1 MDNINKIDANLML
14 MLSVICCCV
23 GDDQYFNRLIFA
35 YINFYIC
42 RVASRIDPSSK
53 KHNTKN

>member
-42 RVASRIDPSSK
+42 RGL
-53 KHNTKN
+53 